1 MDPRG
6 PSQAPRSLKF
16 YLTFALTPSI
26 TRHYF
31 LTKVLRSFIC
41 NPHNFFFFHH
51 KGKVAINPHNFF
63 FFHHKG
69 KVAILLYLLRC
80 LLQCLQLQRYKI
92 RKESSQQKTF
102 KNAKFTC
109 FLAKSGQKWNNLGNN
124 NKNKISIFRH
134 ICNSKTL
141 EIILS

>member
-41 NPHNFFFFHH
+41 
-51 KGKVAINPHNFF
+51 NPHNFF